1 MKKIKHNS
9 FVVKTAP
16 KDPFHI
22 SEETELRSLEPR
34 TRVYPDL
41 HRTARNLLAGGDFR
55 GGWRGCRQKSD
66 KGKDR
71 LGFYARISL
80 NVPVLS
86 EKLWAGTPSD
96 CRKVR

>member
-41 HRTARNLLAGGDFR
+41 PRTARNLLAGGDLRR
-55 GGWRGCRQKSD
+55 GEVVAAERGRIDFSSLFLTLFAPFGIV
-66 KGKDR
+66 GK
-71 LGFYARISL
+71 
-80 NVPVLS
+80 
-86 EKLWAGTPSD
+86 
-96 CRKVR
+96 